1 MLVQRR
7 DLIAGLSALTAAGVL
22 PAAQAKSLTARD
34 QSRSVAYVPAAH
46 LPEDEHAIHRRHMSV
61 AIDLA
66 ETVPFPFGAVIVD
79 RAQQRIVAKGANAGA
94 ENPIFHGEIMAII
107 NCAKANPDVKWEDL
121 TIYSSGEP
129 CPMCQCAIIWT
140 GMAEAVYG
148 TSVHTLSEMGVN
160 QIKLDS
166 PTVAAAAPFYSGRI
180 VGGVLKER
188 ADAMYQ
194 KWADTL

>member
-22 PAAQAKSLTARD
+22 PAAQAKSPTARD

-66 ETVPFPFGAVIVD
+66 ETVPFSFGVVIVD
-79 RAQQRIVAKGANAGA
+79 RARQRIVAKGANAGA

-129 CPMCQCAIIWT
+129 CPMCQWPSFGQAWPRPS
-140 GMAEAVYG
+140 MARR
-148 TSVHTLSEMGVN
+148 S
-160 QIKLDS
+160 I
-166 PTVAAAAPFYSGRI
+166 PFP
-180 VGGVLKER
+180 
-188 ADAMYQ
+188 
-194 KWADTL
+194 KWASIKSNWTAQRSRQRLRFTAAGSSGAS